1 MEDNSFVIVNH
12 SEIQNFNMYSDNYQY
27 YFNTFKYYMT
37 IFSDELS
44 HFIEN
49 VNQPS
54 SCPSLFSID

>member
-1 MEDNSFVIVNH
+1 MEDNAFVIVNH

-37 IFSDELS
+37 IISDELS
-44 HFIEN
+44 YFIEN
-49 VNQPS
+49 VNQSS